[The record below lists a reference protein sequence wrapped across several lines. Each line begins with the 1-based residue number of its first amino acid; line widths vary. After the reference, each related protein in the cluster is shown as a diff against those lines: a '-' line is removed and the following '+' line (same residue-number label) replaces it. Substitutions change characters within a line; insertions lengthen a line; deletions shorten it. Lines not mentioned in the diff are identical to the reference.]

1 MDYTVARRSMVE
13 NQIRTNRITDP
24 LVIAAM
30 QSLPRELFVPAPLRG
45 VAYVD
50 EDLPLGHGRFMLEP
64 LAAALLVQTAEI
76 DPGDRVLVIGCGTGY
91 EAAVVA
97 RMAAS
102 VTALECLP
110 ELAAAARDALLSAGC
125 HNVAVVEGPLQDGW
139 PAQAPYDAIIYG
151 GAVSDVPQPVLDQ
164 LAGDSRLMA
173 VVYGQSP
180 IGKGM
185 LFMKVGGMISRREM
199 FDSTV
204 RLLPGFARKPTFQ
217 F

>member
-1 MDYTVARRSMVE
+1 MDYAIARRSMVE

-30 QSLPRELFVPAPLRG
+30 QALPRELFVPEPLRG

-64 LAAALLVQTAEI
+64 LAAALLLQTADI
-76 DPGDRVLVIGCGTGY
+76 GRGDRVLVIGCGTGY
-91 EAAVVA
+91 EAAVAA

-102 VTALECLP
+102 VIALECVP
-110 ELAAAARDALLSAGC
+110 ALAAIARDALLAAGC
-125 HNVAVVEGPLQDGW
+125 SNARVVEGPLHDGW
-139 PAQAPYDAIIYG
+139 PAESPYDVIIFG
-151 GAVSDVPQPVLDQ
+151 GAVAEMPQTVLDQ
-164 LAGDSRLMA
+164 LAEEGRLVA
-173 VVYGQSP
+173 VMQDEP
-180 IGKGM
+180 MMGKGM
-185 LFMKVGGMISRREM
+185 LFVKVGGVVSRREV

>member
-1 MDYTVARRSMVE
+1 MDYAVARRCMVE

-30 QSLPRELFVPAPLRG
+30 QALPREMFVPEPLRG

-64 LAAALLVQTAEI
+64 LAAALLLQTAEI
-76 DPGDRVLVIGCGTGY
+76 DRGDRVLVVGCGTGY
-91 EAAVVA
+91 EAAVAA

-102 VTALECLP
+102 VIALECVP
-110 ELAAAARDALLSAGC
+110 ALAAIAREALPTAGC
-125 HNVAVVEGPLQDGW
+125 SNAAVVEGPLQDGW
-139 PAQAPYDAIIYG
+139 PAAAPYDVIIFG
-151 GAVSDVPQPVLDQ
+151 GAVSEVPQAVLDQ
-164 LAGDSRLMA
+164 LAEDGRLVA
-173 VVYGQSP
+173 VVQDGRL

-185 LFMKVGGMISRREM
+185 LFVNVGGVVSRREV
-199 FDSTV
+199 FDSSV